1 MKTIKL
7 SHLLFSLAVIAAL
20 VAAAIPAA
28 PAYALTDSAPQAVSL
43 TASDGAS
50 AVLTATSAV
59 VCVKKV
65 VWRDGHRVTI
75 RVCKRVH
82 RPDSQ

>member
-7 SHLLFSLAVIAAL
+7 PHLLFSLAVIAAL
-20 VAAAIPAA
+20 VMAAIPAA
-28 PAYALTDSAPQAVSL
+28 PAYALSDSAPQAVSL

-59 VCVKKV
+59 VCRTKII
-65 VWRDGHRVTI
+65 WRDGHRVSI

-82 RPDSQ
+82 RPNTQ

>member
-43 TASDGAS
+43 TATDGAS
-50 AVLTATSAV
+50 AVLTATSAI
-59 VCVKKV
+59 VCRTKV
-65 VWRDGHRVTI
+65 IWRDGHRVSI

-82 RPDSQ
+82 RSNAQ